1 MKLRSFLNKN
11 HEIIAYLVVGV
22 LTTIVSMGIYFVLT
36 ATILDPQKPVQL
48 QTANAVSWVGAVSF
62 AYVTSRRFVF
72 QSSNPKVLKEMV
84 SFFSARFATLLL
96 DMGLMFLFVT
106 AGGMNDRIAK
116 VIVQITVIIANYL
129 LSKLIVFRKKSE

>member
-1 MKLRSFLNKN
+1 MKKN
-11 HEIIAYLVVGV
+11 HEIIAYLSVGV

-36 ATILDPQKPVQL
+36 ATMLDPQKPVHL
-48 QTANAVSWVGAVSF
+48 QTANVVSWVGAVSF
-62 AYVTSRRFVF
+62 AYVMSRRFVF
-72 QSSNPKVLKEMV
+72 QSRNPEVLKEMV
-84 SFFSARFATLLL
+84 SFFSARVVTLLL

-116 VIVQITVIIANYL
+116 VIVQIAVIIANYL

>member
-1 MKLRSFLNKN
+1 MKKN
-11 HEIIAYLVVGV
+11 HEIIAYLIVGV

-36 ATILDPQKPVQL
+36 ATMLDPQKPVHL
-48 QTANAVSWVGAVSF
+48 QTANVVSWVGAVSF
-62 AYVTSRRFVF
+62 AYVMSRRFVF
-72 QSSNPKVLKEMV
+72 QSRNPEVLKEMV
-84 SFFSARFATLLL
+84 SFFSARVVTLLL

-116 VIVQITVIIANYL
+116 VIVQIAVIIANYL

>member
-1 MKLRSFLNKN
+1 MKKN
-11 HEIIAYLVVGV
+11 HEIIAYLIIGV

-36 ATILDPQKPVQL
+36 ATMLDPQKPVHL
-48 QTANAVSWVGAVSF
+48 QTANVASWVGAVSF
-62 AYVTSRRFVF
+62 AYVMSRRFVF
-72 QSSNPKVLKEMV
+72 QSRNPEVLKEMV
-84 SFFSARFATLLL
+84 SFFSARVVTLLL

-116 VIVQITVIIANYL
+116 VIVQIAVIIANYL

>member
-1 MKLRSFLNKN
+1 MKLRSFLKKN
-11 HEIIAYLVVGV
+11 HEIIAYLIVGV

-36 ATILDPQKPVQL
+36 ATMLDPQKPVHL
-48 QTANAVSWVGAVSF
+48 QTANVVSWVGAVSF
-62 AYVTSRRFVF
+62 AYVMSRRFVF
-72 QSSNPKVLKEMV
+72 QSRNPEVLKEMV
-84 SFFSARFATLLL
+84 SFFSARVVTLLL

-116 VIVQITVIIANYL
+116 VIVQIAVIIANYL